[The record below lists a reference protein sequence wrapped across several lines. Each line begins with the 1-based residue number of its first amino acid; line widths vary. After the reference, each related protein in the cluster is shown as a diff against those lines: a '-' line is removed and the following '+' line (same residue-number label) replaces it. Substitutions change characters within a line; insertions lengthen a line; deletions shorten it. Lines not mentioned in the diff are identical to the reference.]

1 MNSRRSIQTISR
13 RSERSGGV
21 QRITRIRP
29 PESSAHTIAWTSVLD
44 VAFGSEK
51 ARSSASDLVS
61 ASGAE
66 SGLCTIHV
74 SRLSRRISSLKG
86 GKRRCGEEIPRVL
99 EIDGCP
105 HAVPIKRGTGS
116 PCGGVQLS
124 PGSGEGQSHRETE
137 VGRERGWP
145 IKRTRCRA
153 LCPRTPRGARGTD
166 REIVVGHL
174 EADRPC
180 RLELSAG
187 LTLSP
192 PVQALAR
199 NRSASKAWFRLSMK

>member
-1 MNSRRSIQTISR
+1 VR
-13 RSERSGGV
+13 
-21 QRITRIRP
+21 
-29 PESSAHTIAWTSVLD
+29 
-44 VAFGSEK
+44 
-51 ARSSASDLVS
+51 
-61 ASGAE
+61 
-66 SGLCTIHV
+66 
-74 SRLSRRISSLKG
+74 
-86 GKRRCGEEIPRVL
+86 GEPPRVL

-116 PCGGVQLS
+116 PFGGVQLD

-137 VGRERGWP
+137 VGRERGCP
-145 IKRTRCRA
+145 INKPRCRA

-166 REIVVGHL
+166 RGIVVGRR
-174 EADRPC
+174 ETDRPI

-192 PVQALAR
+192 PDQALAR